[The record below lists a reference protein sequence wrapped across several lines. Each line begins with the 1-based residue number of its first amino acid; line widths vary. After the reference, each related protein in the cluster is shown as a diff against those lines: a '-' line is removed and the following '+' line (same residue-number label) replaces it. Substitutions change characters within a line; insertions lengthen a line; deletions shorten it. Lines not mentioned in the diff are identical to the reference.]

1 MKIDADLKKQLK
13 SQGYLPSRDGEHVA
27 VRIITENG
35 VLSTEQLAVLSDVA
49 KTYGRNEITFTT
61 RLTAE
66 IPWIKYED
74 VDAVKEIFAKNDI
87 VTGGTGK
94 KVRPIVGCKGTY
106 CVFGLYDTQAFT
118 KKLHKLFYEG
128 YRDVDFPHKVKIAVG
143 GCPNNCVK
151 PDLNDIGLVGQ
162 RSPLFNN
169 DLCRGCK
176 KCQIELT
183 CPVGAPKV
191 VDGKLQ
197 IDPTK
202 CNSCGRCSYKC
213 PFKAVTPAE
222 PALKIYIG
230 GRWGKEFCRGIALDG
245 QYSQEEA
252 VKTIEKVM
260 LLFKQEGYFGE
271 RFASVVTRLGADNVK
286 KMLEGDDLLNRKDE
300 ILATP
305 VKVK

>member
-1 MKIDADLKKQLK
+1 MKIDANLKKELK

-27 VRIITENG
+27 VRVITENG
-35 VLSTEQLAVLSDVA
+35 VLSTEQIAAVSEVA
-49 KTYGRNEITFTT
+49 KKYGRNEVTFTT
-61 RLTAE
+61 RLTVE

-74 VDAVKEIFAKNDI
+74 VDAVKAYFAEKGI

-94 KVRPIVGCKGTY
+94 KVRPLVGCKGTY
-106 CVFGLYDTQAFT
+106 CIFGLYDTQAFT
-118 KKLHKLFYEG
+118 KRLHKLFYEG
-128 YRDVDFPHKVKIAVG
+128 YRNVDFPHKVKIAVG

-151 PDLNDIGLVGQ
+151 PDLNDIGVVGQ
-162 RSPLFNN
+162 RSPVFNN
-169 DLCRGCK
+169 ELCRGCK
-176 KCQIELT
+176 KCQIEAT

-191 VDGKLQ
+191 VDGKLK
-197 IDPTK
+197 IDTSK

-213 PFKAVTPAE
+213 PFKAVTPSE

-252 VKTIEKVM
+252 VRIIEKVM

-271 RFASVVTRLGADNVK
+271 RFASVVNRLGIENVK
-286 KMLEGDDLLNRKDE
+286 NMLSGDDLLNRKEE
-300 ILATP
+300 ILAMP
-305 VKVK
+305 VKTR

>member
-1 MKIDADLKKQLK
+1 MTIDATTKSLLK

-27 VRIITENG
+27 VRIITGNG
-35 VLSTEQLAVLSDVA
+35 VLTTEQLAVLSEVA
-49 KTYGRNEITFTT
+49 KTYGKNEITFTT

-74 VDAVKEIFAKNDI
+74 VDKVKEIFDKNGI

-94 KVRPIVGCKGTY
+94 KVRPLVSCKGTY
-106 CVFGLYDTQAFT
+106 CVFGLLDTQAFT
-118 KKLHKLFYEG
+118 KKLHELFYVG
-128 YRDVDFPHKVKIAVG
+128 YRNTDFPHKVKIAVG

-162 RSPLFNN
+162 RSPVFHSEI
-169 DLCRGCK
+169 CRGCK
-176 KCQIELT
+176 KCQVELT
-183 CPVGAPKV
+183 CPVGASKV
-191 VDGKLQ
+191 VNGKLY
-197 IDPTK
+197 IDRAI
-202 CNSCGRCSYKC
+202 CNSCGRCSFKC

-230 GRWGKEFCRGIALDG
+230 GRWGKQFSRGIALDG

-252 VKTIEKVM
+252 IKVIEKVM

-271 RFASVVTRLGADNVK
+271 RFAVTLARLGADNVK
-286 KMLEGDDLLNRKDE
+286 KMLEGDDLLNRKEE
-300 ILATP
+300 ILAMP
-305 VKVK
+305 VKTK

>member
-1 MKIDADLKKQLK
+1 MNIDANLKKQLK

-27 VRIITENG
+27 VRIITGNG
-35 VLSTEQLAVLSDVA
+35 VLSTEQLAVVSQVA
-49 KTYGRNEITFTT
+49 KTYGRNEVTFTT
-61 RLTAE
+61 RLTVE
-66 IPWIKYED
+66 VPWIKYED
-74 VDAVKEIFAKNDI
+74 VDAVKDIFDKNGI

-94 KVRPIVGCKGTY
+94 KVRPLVSCKGTY
-106 CVFGLYDTQAFT
+106 CVFGLLDTQAFT
-118 KKLHKLFYEG
+118 KRLHELFYVG
-128 YRDVDFPHKVKIAVG
+128 YREVDFPHKVKIAVG

-162 RSPLFNN
+162 RKPIFHNE
-169 DLCRGCK
+169 LCRGCK

-191 VDGKLQ
+191 VDGKLR
-197 IDPTK
+197 IDPEI

-230 GRWGKEFCRGIALDG
+230 GRWGKQYCRGIALDG
-245 QYSQEEA
+245 VYTQDEA
-252 VKTIEKVM
+252 VKMIEKVM

-271 RFASVVTRLGADNVK
+271 RFAVVVNRLGADNVK
-286 KMLEGDDLLNRKDE
+286 KMLEGDDLLNRKEE
-300 ILATP
+300 ILAML
-305 VKVK
+305 VKTK